1 MSMRP
6 YNSKQV
12 TLSEE
17 RAYDLILSPLVTEKT
32 TLLGEQGKVAFKV
45 RMDATKPEIK
55 VAIEKLFN
63 VKVTAV
69 NTLVQKGKTKRF
81 RGRPGRR
88 SDVKKAIVTLAEG
101 DNIDIMTGV

>member
-6 YNSKQV
+6 YNAKQV

-17 RAYDLILSPLVTEKT
+17 RVYDLILSPLVTEKT

-45 RMDATKPEIK
+45 PMDATKPEIK

-69 NTLVQKGKTKRF
+69 NTLVQKGKTTTSKPSNRKRF
-81 RGRPGRR
+81 GTR
-88 SDVKKAIVTLAEG
+88 KAIV
-101 DNIDIMTGV
+101 